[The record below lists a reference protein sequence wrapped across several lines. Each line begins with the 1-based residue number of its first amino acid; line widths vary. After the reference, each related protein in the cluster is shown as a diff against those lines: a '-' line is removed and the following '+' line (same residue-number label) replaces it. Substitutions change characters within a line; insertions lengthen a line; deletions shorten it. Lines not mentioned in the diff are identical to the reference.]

1 MAGLFSSKY
10 LVLITLGVMALVRM
24 WDPWPVES
32 LRLRTFDAVMS
43 YQDTKPSEELLIVDL
58 GEPSMQQNGQWP
70 WPRQTLAQLIEKLRQ
85 EGAAAIVLAVFF
97 PEADRMGGDADLVQ
111 ALGPDVVI
119 AQTASTQTRV
129 TSGRHVGSAQLGED
143 PRPYLSRWP
152 GLIRSLDQIEAA
164 AGGVGMTVIAPEV
177 DGIVRRMPM
186 LVVIGNGIYPSVA
199 LETLRVLAGDR
210 SYQVIT
216 SQAGV
221 EAVRIPQ
228 YGKIDTDS
236 QSRVWIA
243 RNSIIPIVEASSG
256 DLSQAQGRIAV
267 VGLAAEGL
275 NNPTPTP
282 QGLVYPHH
290 IQAQTLQSLIDG
302 TNIQRPWYMDLV
314 EIFCVIW
321 VGLIMWWSV
330 PRTSIVWSIPLLGMA
345 LSASVGLPLAVW
357 WQWNWLADSSWL
369 VLTVLLIYSHGI
381 FNNFVREFRLKQQI
395 KKQFGTYLSPALVE
409 KLQKNPELLRLGGET
424 RELSIMFT
432 DVRGFTSIS
441 EHYGENVQ
449 GLTQIM
455 NRYMTAMTAKILDN
469 NGTLDKYIG
478 DAQMAFWNAPL
489 DNENHAKD
497 ALRTALTMLED
508 LKRFND
514 EIAQEGI
521 PAFGMGLGINTGNV
535 VVGNM
540 GSDQRFDY
548 TCLGDAVNLA
558 SRLEGQ
564 SKSYGVKLV
573 LGPLTAQQ
581 VQDEFP
587 VIELDWLAVK
597 GKTEPVSIYTVLSKP
612 DSITLSSHR
621 YMLKLYR
628 RGLWSQASEFITTN
642 LKGKFNEELDGYY
655 DMMLERMSEHPPEK
669 FDGVY
674 RASSK

>member
-514 EIAQEGI
+514 QIAQEGI